1 MIGDTPLARLDSDHR
16 NLLIERYFP
25 YASHQV
31 LILSTG
37 TEVDERYFE
46 ELRPKLAKVYH
57 LDFKEDFMLPNS
69 TLNRHIEQRGDRTIP
84 LIGRI
89 ERIVQVRTGGRV
101 SELFV
106 QVQGGEVILTGRAA
120 TFHIKQLATQAV
132 LEELSGETLTNAI
145 EVYC

>member
-1 MIGDTPLARLDSDHR
+1 
-16 NLLIERYFP
+16 
-25 YASHQV
+25 
-31 LILSTG
+31 
-37 TEVDERYFE
+37 
-46 ELRPKLAKVYH
+46 
-57 LDFKEDFMLPNS
+57 MLPNS
-69 TLNRHIEQRGDRTIP
+69 TLNRHIEQLGDRTIP

-101 SELFV
+101 SELCV

-145 EVYC
+145 EVHCRDA

>member
-1 MIGDTPLARLDSDHR
+1 
-16 NLLIERYFP
+16 
-25 YASHQV
+25 
-31 LILSTG
+31 
-37 TEVDERYFE
+37 
-46 ELRPKLAKVYH
+46 
-57 LDFKEDFMLPNS
+57 MLPNT
-69 TLNRHIEQRGDRTIP
+69 TLNRHIEQRGDGTSP

-101 SELFV
+101 SELCV

-145 EVYC
+145 KVYC